1 MDSMKLCCATRQSYK
16 SFLASSNWIVFFL
29 ASWMAWSAFLGIFIA
44 SISKGRKL
52 WEVVLYTMFAPAGFC
67 LVSFCILGGAGLRQA
82 RQALEL
88 EALGVRFFNNS
99 GHFASPAHA
108 LCYDVPQQ
116 DVVVGVELVFTN
128 YLLGV
133 TPVCKFDESDA
144 ESSSYKLLNSFRFPD
159 TFRGD
164 GMGSAL
170 SVLLMLTTALYGV
183 TSCDSA
189 VLIVDNL
196 ASSGRRNNH
205 WARRVFWSLTMGA
218 LATAVMSGGHKNQI
232 ALQALQAAQVLCGFP
247 FGLVLC
253 FMMQSIHL
261 LCRAAENPERAP
273 TYPVPSQPEF
283 DMPIYGGVFNA
294 VEYIASLG
302 RVNQARVDLRMDKPS
317 RRHVVEFGK
326 GLVAPFVSLHQILA
340 STYPE
345 TPVSNGAAV
354 ASYTICYLGWIALLG
369 ASSTYPEFRGLR
381 WTLFVV
387 NGGTL
392 CLIRAGFR
400 AKYNLRSNGLA
411 DVIASAFLWPQVLT
425 QMRIQ
430 QECTPCQSRV
440 DPSPLKDEADAINR
454 R

>member
-1 MDSMKLCCATRQSYK
+1 VVDGVSTNPISLPDCHYRRSTKLFELC
-16 SFLASSNWIVFFL
+16 SSWTVFFL
-29 ASWMAWSAFLGIFIA
+29 AWWITWAAFVGVFIA
-44 SISKGRKL
+44 TISKGRKL
-52 WEVVLYTMFAPAGFC
+52 WEVILYTLFAPTGYCIAWFC
-67 LVSFCILGGAGLRQA
+67 ALGGAGLRQS

-88 EALGVRFFNNS
+88 QEIGRTFFNDTA
-99 GHFASPAHA
+99 HFASLDNE
-108 LCYDVPQQ
+108 LCYNVPQES
-116 DVVVGVELVFTN
+116 VVIGDQLVFTN
-128 YLLGV
+128 YLPGV
-133 TPVCKFDESDA
+133 TPVCLFDENNGQLA
-144 ESSSYKLLNSFRFPD
+144 PFNVMNSFRFPD
-159 TFRGD
+159 TFG
-164 GMGSAL
+164 GNGLGSAM
-170 SVLLMLTTALYGV
+170 SLLLILVTAFYGV

-189 VLIVDNL
+189 SLIVDNL
-196 ASSGRRNNH
+196 ASSGRESVH
-205 WARRVFWSLTMGA
+205 WARRVFWSLTIGA
-218 LATAVMSGGHKNQI
+218 LGQAILSAGGVNALRAV
-232 ALQALQAAQVLCGFP
+232 QAASILCGLP
-247 FGLVLC
+247 FAVVLC

-273 TYPVPSQPEF
+273 TYPVSSQPEF

-302 RVNQARVDLRMDKPS
+302 RVNQARVDLGMDKPS

-369 ASSTYPEFRGLR
+369 ASSTYPEFRGLG

-387 NGGTL
+387 CGGVL

-425 QMRIQ
+425 QMRVQ
-430 QECTPCQSRV
+430 QDSTSCRSCRH
-440 DPSPLKDEADAINR
+440 DR
-454 R
+454 